1 MKSLIDIKSVFSA
14 ALAFCV
20 ALLLPGFGLA
30 QETENPAPKEKS
42 VITIHISKDVNGE
55 TVKYDTTFEAGNDFD
70 VDAFLDKK
78 ELRDLPHDAGP
89 GEMSGI
95 PDFEWPRFEDHFS
108 FFPDSVEFDTLVQRL
123 HRSYGDIM
131 KKFPAQPGSRWNY
144 DFEYPGDE
152 QEGSPTPGNHGNKNI
167 APQCCPYGNL
177 RLPDI
182 MPQPFPGQELA
193 PYIGNSR
200 PDKVII
206 HKKRH
211 GKKVV
216 IKFEDD
222 DDLVML
228 PNDDRVIYRDEMRQS
243 KHRNEQYRH
252 QKPGMQKEMEYKIQK
267 GRKGENEKRVI
278 IIEQK
283 SDVDKE

>member
-1 MKSLIDIKSVFSA
+1 MKSLIDIKRIISA
-14 ALAFCV
+14 PFVFCV

-30 QETENPAPKEKS
+30 QEKENPAPKEKS

-70 VDAFLDKK
+70 VEAFLDKK
-78 ELRDLPHDAGP
+78 ELRDLPHDAGT
-89 GEMSGI
+89 GEMPGI

-108 FFPDSVEFDTLVQRL
+108 FFPDSIEFDSLAQRL
-123 HRSYGDIM
+123 QRTYGDIM
-131 KKFPAQPGSRWNY
+131 KKFPVQPGFRWNY

-152 QEGSPTPGNHGNKNI
+152 PEESPAPG
-167 APQCCPYGNL
+167 CCPYHNFH
-177 RLPDI
+177 LPELI
-182 MPQPFPGQELA
+182 PQQFPGQELA
-193 PYIGNSR
+193 PFIGNSR
-200 PDKVII
+200 PEKVII

-216 IKFEDD
+216 IKFDDD

-228 PNDDRVIYRDEMRQS
+228 PNDDRVSYRDEMRHP

-252 QKPGMQKEMEYKIQK
+252 PKQGMQKEVEYEI
-267 GRKGENEKRVI
+267 RKGGKGDNEKRVI
-278 IIEQK
+278 IIEEK
-283 SDVDKE
+283 ADEGKK